1 MKVAVATWFPVDP
14 QRPSGGVE
22 AASVNLVRHL
32 AGLDGLEV
40 HVVTMDRGLDASAT
54 PEWEG
59 ATVHR
64 LQWAGGRM
72 LTNAREPGRR
82 QVQEYL
88 HHLRPDVVHAHDTYG
103 IMVQGLAMPRV
114 FTIHGFIHADTLVAG
129 GRGARVRS
137 WLWRRAE
144 HSAWADQPHIIS
156 ISPYVR
162 ERLAGIAR
170 GIIHDIDNPVGE
182 AFFQVNHRE
191 RKGTIFSAGVVSPG
205 KNTLR
210 VVEALAKVT
219 RQQAN
224 AELRLAGYIA
234 NEDYGKAVHAA
245 IRRERLQNRVHILG
259 RISAAQVR
267 EELAAVSVFVLASLQ
282 ENSPVCIEEAM
293 VAGVPVV
300 TSNRCGMPYMVR
312 DGESGFL
319 VDPED
324 PDDIAWRLGQ
334 LLQDDDLRRR
344 MGRKGREIALDRF
357 DPDKVARRTLEVYRR
372 AVRDHQRRNRCGS
385 RRGGR

>member
-1 MKVAVATWFPVDP
+1 MKVAVATWFPADP
-14 QRPSGGVE
+14 HRPSGGVE

-40 HVVTMDRGLDASAT
+40 HVVTMDRGLGAPAT
-54 PEWEG
+54 AEWEG

-64 LQWAGGRM
+64 LPWAGNRM
-72 LTNAREPGRR
+72 LTNATGPGRR

-129 GRGARVRS
+129 GRGACVRS
-137 WLWRRAE
+137 WLWKRVE
-144 HSAWADQPHIIS
+144 YSAWADQPHIIS

-162 ERLAGIAR
+162 ERLGGIAR
-170 GIIHDIDNPVGE
+170 GVIHDIDNPIAERYFNVE
-182 AFFQVNHRE
+182 RE
-191 RKGTIFSAGVVSPG
+191 EQPGTIFSAGAICPR
-205 KNTLR
+205 KNTLGL
-210 VVEALAKVT
+210 VEAVGRLAE
-219 RQQAN
+219 QA
-224 AELRLAGYIA
+224 ADVRLRLAGSGEGGYLA
-234 NEDYGKAVHAA
+234 RVK
-245 IRRERLQNRVHILG
+245 RRVEEMGLGGRVELLG
-259 RISAAQVR
+259 GLSQD
-267 EELAAVSVFVLASLQ
+267 ELLVELTTASVFALVSLE
-282 ENSPVCIEEAM
+282 ENSPMAIEEAM
-293 VAGVPVV
+293 AAGVPVV

-324 PDDIAWRLGQ
+324 PDDIAWRVGQ
-334 LLQDDDLRRR
+334 LLDDADLRRR
-344 MGRKGREIALDRF
+344 MGAKGREIAVDRF
-357 DPDKVARRTLEVYRR
+357 HPDKVARRTLEVYRR